1 MAKEYPRA
9 VRVGEQIQRELA
21 EIIRRELHDRR
32 VGMVTITSVDVSP
45 DLAQAKVYF
54 TTLGDDTRIVES
66 EAALK
71 RASGFMRHELGGRL
85 RLRIV
90 PQIRFIYDESER
102 RASRVEALI
111 AADKAKRGAATG
123 EEP

>member
-1 MAKEYPRA
+1 LAKEYPRA

-21 EIIRRELHDRR
+21 DIIRRELHDPH

-45 DLAQAKVYF
+45 DLSQAKAYF
-54 TTLGDDTRIVES
+54 TVLGDDARIKDS

-71 RASGFMRHELGGRL
+71 RAAGFMRHELGGRL
-85 RLRIV
+85 RLRMV
-90 PQIRFIYDESER
+90 PQLRFVFDESER

-111 AADKAKRGAATG
+111 AADKAKQGSAKR
-123 EEP
+123 